1 MPAAV
6 CVSSVNRGRSPVHT
20 WTHVGTGQCP
30 RCFCLRFNF
39 RCSKRA
45 AWGSGRFCPSGMHSR
60 RSSSPARE
68 FERAQIDPDASE
80 APVSSMTYGKAAL
93 CRLLTLVVAVVV
105 TSAVCIR
112 IGRGAV
118 AVAPRIRQYRAGWL
132 PFSLHARWAWAQR
145 RLFISALA
153 KTSCLSGGFKSQL
166 RKERK
171 ESHMQ

>member
-1 MPAAV
+1 
-6 CVSSVNRGRSPVHT
+6 
-20 WTHVGTGQCP
+20 
-30 RCFCLRFNF
+30 
-39 RCSKRA
+39 
-45 AWGSGRFCPSGMHSR
+45 MHSR

-118 AVAPRIRQYRAGWL
+118 AVAPVFVSTGL
-132 PFSLHARWAWAQR
+132 GG
-145 RLFISALA
+145 
-153 KTSCLSGGFKSQL
+153 CLSVC
-166 RKERK
+166 
-171 ESHMQ
+171 MQGELGPSAVFL